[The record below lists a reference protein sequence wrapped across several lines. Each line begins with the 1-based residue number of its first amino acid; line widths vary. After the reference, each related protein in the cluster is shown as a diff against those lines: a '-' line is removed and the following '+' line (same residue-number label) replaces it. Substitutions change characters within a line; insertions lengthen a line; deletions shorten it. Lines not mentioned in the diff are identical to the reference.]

1 MKLGMSHFWARTVM
15 TGALA
20 LAALPASAGAA
31 ATRVDLHNGLTVTV
45 YDAAYLAS
53 RLTALDGDP
62 AIRLD
67 DGRYVP
73 VITDI
78 SDPSI
83 WNKGDGSFHPF
94 TAETALGALRELHHP
109 ALDLD
114 VRIYL
119 LPYPRRNV
127 LVSSTSG
134 RDVFLSPHVL
144 DIDASVA
151 AYIVTHELGHVFH
164 NRYMPDGSPAWSEY
178 RRLRGIDD
186 PSRFYD
192 TASHAYRPREI
203 LAEDFRVLFGGEDAR
218 LDGRV
223 ENVEIAMPEAV
234 PGLESFFV
242 RVAGSAVASRTPA
255 IAATS
260 YPNPFNPD
268 TEIRVTMP
276 AELADGNTAVAVR
289 IYSVTGALVKDLY
302 AGRAT
307 GDFVVRWDGTD
318 RTGSAVAS
326 ATYFAAVQVGDA
338 RETVRL
344 LLLK

>member
-1 MKLGMSHFWARTVM
+1 MKHGMTQFWVR
-15 TGALA
+15 TGA
-20 LAALPASAGAA
+20 AAAFLLLVASAGASA
-31 ATRVDLHNGLTVTV
+31 AAGRIGLPNGLSVTV
-45 YDAAYLAS
+45 YDADYLAS
-53 RLTALDGDP
+53 RLTTLNGAP
-62 AIRLD
+62 AIQLD
-67 DGRYVP
+67 DGRYIP
-73 VITDI
+73 VVTDI
-78 SDPSI
+78 NDPSI

-94 TAETALGALRELHHP
+94 SVDEAMTALRELDHP
-109 ALDLD
+109 SLNLSLR
-114 VRIYL
+114 VYL

-134 RDVFLSPHVL
+134 SDVFLSPHVL
-144 DIDASVA
+144 EIDPTVA

-164 NRYMPDGSPAWSEY
+164 NRYMQDGAPAWQEY

-186 PSRFYD
+186 PSRFSE
-192 TASHAYRPREI
+192 TASHAYRPKEI

-223 ENVEIAMPEAV
+223 ENVEIALPEMV
-234 PGLESFFV
+234 DGLEAFLV
-242 RVAGSAVASRTPA
+242 GVARKTVASRTPA

-276 AELADGNTAVAVR
+276 SELSDGNSPVSVR
-289 IYSVTGALVKDLY
+289 IYAVNGALVKDLY
-302 AGRAT
+302 AGRAS

-318 RTGSAVAS
+318 RSGNAVAS
-326 ATYFAAVQVGDA
+326 ANYYAAVQVGEA

>member
-1 MKLGMSHFWARTVM
+1 M
-15 TGALA
+15 
-20 LAALPASAGAA
+20 P
-31 ATRVDLHNGLTVTV
+31 NGLSVTV
-45 YDAAYLAS
+45 YDADYLAS
-53 RLTALDGDP
+53 RLTTLSGDP

-78 SDPSI
+78 NDPSI
-83 WNKGDGSFHPF
+83 WNKGDGAFHPF
-94 TAETALGALRELHHP
+94 TMDAAESALRELDHP
-109 ALDLD
+109 AMQLAIK
-114 VRIYL
+114 VYL
-119 LPYPRRNV
+119 LPFPRRNI

-134 RDVFLSPHVL
+134 GDVFLSPHVL
-144 DIDASVA
+144 DIDPTVA
-151 AYIVTHELGHVFH
+151 AYIVAHEVGHVFH
-164 NRYMPDGSPAWSEY
+164 NRYMPDGSSVWDEY

-186 PSRFYD
+186 PSRFSD
-192 TASHAYRPREI
+192 TAGHAYRPKEI

-223 ENVEIAMPEAV
+223 ENVEIALPEAV
-234 PGLESFFV
+234 PGLESFLV
-242 RVAGSAVASRTPA
+242 RVARTTTAARGPA

-276 AELADGNTAVAVR
+276 TELVDYNAPVAVR

-302 AGRAT
+302 SGRAS

-318 RTGSAVAS
+318 RNGRSVAS

>member
-1 MKLGMSHFWARTVM
+1 M
-15 TGALA
+15 T
-20 LAALPASAGAA
+20 LP
-31 ATRVDLHNGLTVTV
+31 NGLSVTV
-45 YDAAYLAS
+45 YDSDYLAS
-53 RLTALDGDP
+53 RLTTLDGDP
-62 AIRLD
+62 AILLA
-67 DGRYVP
+67 DGRYLP

-78 SDPSI
+78 NDPSI

-94 TAETALGALRELHHP
+94 TIDAAVQALRELDHP
-109 ALDLD
+109 SLNLTLR
-114 VRIYL
+114 VYL

-134 RDVFLSPHVL
+134 GDVFLSPHVL
-144 DIDASVA
+144 EIDPTVA
-151 AYIVTHELGHVFH
+151 AYIVTHEAGHVFH
-164 NRYMPDGSPAWSEY
+164 NRYMPDGSSAWDEY

-186 PSRFYD
+186 PARFSD
-192 TASHAYRPREI
+192 TASHAYRPKEI

-223 ENVEIAMPEAV
+223 ENVEIALPADV
-234 PGLESFFV
+234 AGLESFFA
-242 RVAGSAVASRTPA
+242 RVAREAVASRTPA

-260 YPNPFNPD
+260 YPNPFNPE
-268 TEIRVTMP
+268 TEIRVSVP
-276 AELADGNTAVAVR
+276 AELASGNEAVAVR

-302 AGRAT
+302 SGRAT

-318 RTGSAVAS
+318 RAGNSVAS
-326 ATYFAAVQVGDA
+326 ATYYAAVQVGDA

>member
-1 MKLGMSHFWARTVM
+1 MKLGMSQFWAKTVIA
-15 TGALA
+15 GAVALA
-20 LAALPASAGAA
+20 TLPASVNAA
-31 ATRVDLHNGLTVTV
+31 TTRVDLANGLSVTL
-45 YDAAYLAS
+45 YDAAYLAA
-53 RLTALDGDP
+53 RMTTLDGDP
-62 AIRLD
+62 AIRLE
-67 DGRYVP
+67 DGRYLP

-78 SDPSI
+78 NDPSI
-83 WNKGDGSFHPF
+83 WNRGDGSFHPF
-94 TAETALGALRELHHP
+94 TPDAALGALRELHHP
-109 ALDLD
+109 ALDFN
-114 VRIYL
+114 VRVYL

-134 RDVFLSPHVL
+134 ADVFLSPHVL
-144 DIDASVA
+144 DIDPSVA

-164 NRYMPDGSPAWSEY
+164 NRYMPSGSAAWDEY
-178 RRLRGIDD
+178 RQLRGISD

-192 TASHAYRPREI
+192 AASHAYRPREI

-234 PGLESFFV
+234 AGLESFFI
-242 RVAGSAVASRTPA
+242 RVARTSVVSRTPV
-255 IAATS
+255 IAASS

-268 TEIRVTMP
+268 TEIRVSMP
-276 AELADGNTAVAVR
+276 MELADGNAPVAVR

-302 AGRAT
+302 AGRAA

-318 RTGSAVAS
+318 RAGNVVAS
-326 ATYFAAVQVGDA
+326 ATYYAAVQVGDA